1 MVDVTAGGVVGAA
14 ARVDAAVPQFTKFA
28 SRGNVTAVG
37 DNPFLAGTVDALL
50 YVAEVE
56 FGVISHTYQAR
67 AGEEIAIY
75 RYSDFAFSD
84 GALGAMGVRIRRMD
98 VGEDFVLDITEAY
111 GGAVAVG
118 LQNLLGNELVLLA
131 KDIKLSICP
140 VAPIVYVEAYFSVKV
155 GG

>member
-1 MVDVTAGGVVGAA
+1 MVDVTAGGMVGATA
-14 ARVDAAVPQFTKFA
+14 GVDAAVPQFTKFA

-37 DNPFLAGTVDALL
+37 DNPFLAGTVDA
-50 YVAEVE
+50 VVHVTEVE
-56 FGVISHTYQAR
+56 FWFITHTYQAR

-75 RYSDFAFSD
+75 RYSDFSFSD

-118 LQNLLGNELVLLA
+118 LQNLLGNDLVLLA

-140 VAPIVYVEAYFSVKV
+140 VAPIVDVETYFSVKV